1 MTDSNQLKKNQ
12 DVKPPPPPCGRPSSL
27 SITNLMFVC

>member
-12 DVKPPPPPCGRPSSL
+12 DVKPPPPCGRPSSL